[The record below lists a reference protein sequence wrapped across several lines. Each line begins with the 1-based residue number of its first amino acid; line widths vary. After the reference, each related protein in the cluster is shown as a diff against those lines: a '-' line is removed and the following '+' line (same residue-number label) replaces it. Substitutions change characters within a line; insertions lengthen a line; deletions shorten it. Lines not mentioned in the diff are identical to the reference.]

1 MAARLMALVVA
12 VTLLAAGPLS
22 PALAQPAAPPPPPA
36 PNVES
41 TETMSAYDQPQRSG
55 TDAYDVAAGA
65 FTVLK
70 APLHA
75 LLCATG
81 VALSIGF
88 FAITFGDERLATET
102 VKEGCGGPWRTRGE
116 DIRPDESRSTMYGG
130 LGKRY

>member
-1 MAARLMALVVA
+1 MAARLITLVVA

-22 PALAQPAAPPPPPA
+22 PVLAQPAAPPPPPA
-36 PNVES
+36 QS
-41 TETMSAYDQPQRSG
+41 TETMSALDDSQRSG

-65 FTVLK
+65 FTALK
-70 APLHA
+70 APFHA
-75 LLCATG
+75 LLCVTG

-102 VKEGCGGPWRTRGE
+102 VAEGCGGSWRTRGE
-116 DIRPDESRSTMYGG
+116 DIRPDSSRSTMYGG

>member
-1 MAARLMALVVA
+1 MAARLIALVVA

-22 PALAQPAAPPPPPA
+22 PVLAQPAAPPPPPA
-36 PNVES
+36 PVVES
-41 TETMSAYDQPQRSG
+41 TETMSALDQPQRSR

-65 FTVLK
+65 FTAAK

-75 LLCATG
+75 LLCVTS

-88 FAITFGDERLATET
+88 FAVTFGDERLATET
-102 VKEGCGGPWRTRGE
+102 VSEGCGGSWRTRGE
-116 DIRPDESRSTMYGG
+116 DIRPDASRSTTYGG